1 MSANNNKKNN
11 EDEDD
16 KDQTKK
22 SKDIISDEEII
33 TLLSSYF
40 SRMGFRFKQ
49 FTELFQSQII
59 KGYRVELEHGTYM
72 DKRLN
77 VTNNHIDS
85 TIKIAMAH
93 IEEIPDYYDRLAV
106 LEREGEA
113 YWNKP
118 ELKEQKIAHEE
129 FMDTV
134 INRIDALKKK

>member
-1 MSANNNKKNN
+1 MAANNKKNDEDEN
-11 EDEDD
+11 EDQI
-16 KDQTKK
+16 KR

-40 SRMGFRFKQ
+40 SEIGLNFKRFPK
-49 FTELFQSQII
+49 LFQKQII

-93 IEEIPDYYDRLAV
+93 IEEIPDYYDRLSI
-106 LEREGEA
+106 LEKEGEA
-113 YWNKP
+113 FWNRRDF
-118 ELKEQKIAHEE
+118 KEQKIAHKE